1 MAAPIGN
8 NFNQKYKT
16 SEERQTLCKAYCDYI
31 KQGYSKSFFPE
42 CDYDTFEAYC
52 AKFPEDFPTDIIK
65 QAEREGMHALEKI
78 GFESSLGQIK
88 GFVPASWIFI
98 VKKKLGWR
106 DKSDVTSDGEKIN
119 VIFDASLKQD
129 E

>member
-1 MAAPIGN
+1 MGN

-16 SEERQTLCKAYCDYI
+16 SEERQTLCKVYCEYI

-42 CDYDTFEAYC
+42 CDYDTFGTYC

-78 GFESSLGQIK
+78 GFAGSLGQIK

-98 VKKKLGWR
+98 VKNKLGWKDR
-106 DKSDVTSDGEKIN
+106 QDITSDDKEIVPHVTISTKR
-119 VIFDASLKQD
+119 
-129 E
+129 